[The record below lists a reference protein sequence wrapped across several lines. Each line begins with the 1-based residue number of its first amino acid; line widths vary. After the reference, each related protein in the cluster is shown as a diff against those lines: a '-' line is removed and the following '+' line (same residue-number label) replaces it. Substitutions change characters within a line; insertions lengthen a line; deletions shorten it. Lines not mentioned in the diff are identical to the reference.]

1 MQLFR
6 SSPQGELSPEF
17 RLAVAATV
25 WPQSAERN
33 QYMEAALV
41 SAIDWDLFLRIVRR
55 HRIDGLA
62 FHALSAATAP
72 WPDETRLKL
81 QAAAQRQA
89 NKSLPYAAE
98 TIRVCRLLQAGGI
111 QVACLKGATLSMLAF
126 GDLGLRHSRDIDLL
140 ISPGDALRADEVL
153 SAAGYALE
161 MPIGPHS
168 LSQKTHWIEH
178 RKHFEYKERS
188 KGIPLEL
195 HWRLFDNQSFFAAVT
210 EPSAWVDVPI
220 LGTTFLCTLSG
231 PDLLLYLCV
240 HGANHMW
247 FRLKWLA
254 DVQALLRQAGIE
266 SIQRLQE
273 DARTRGCERAVAQT
287 LALLQLL
294 YGFPSP
300 ELVTPVHKA
309 IPALVQSAL
318 AAMTAGDAASELET
332 VPFGTSRV
340 AAARYRLKPEWRFW
354 FREAG
359 ALLTDEHDRKS
370 ARLPHSMRFF
380 LPVLRVPLW
389 LGRRLLGRGQ
399 SHRG

>member
-33 QYMEAALV
+33 QYMQAALV
-41 SAIDWDLFLRIVRR
+41 SAIDWDFFLRIVRR

-62 FHALSAATAP
+62 FHALAAAAAP
-72 WPDETRLKL
+72 WPAETRLKL

-89 NKSLPYAAE
+89 NKSLGYAAE
-98 TIRVCRLLQAGGI
+98 TIRVCRLLQDGGI
-111 QVACLKGATLSMLAF
+111 QVACLKGATLSILAF

-140 ISPGDALRADEVL
+140 ISPSDALRADEVL
-153 SAAGYALE
+153 AAAGYVLE

-168 LSQKTHWIEH
+168 LSQKMHWIEH

-188 KGIPLEL
+188 KGIALEL
-195 HWRLFDNQSFFAAVT
+195 HWRLFDNQRFFAAVI
-210 EPSAWVDVPI
+210 EPATWVDVSI
-220 LGTTFLCTLSG
+220 LGGRYLRTLSG

-247 FRLKWLA
+247 SRLKWLA
-254 DVQALLRQAGIE
+254 DVQSLLRHTGPE
-266 SIQRLQE
+266 SVQRLQV
-273 DARTRGCERAVAQT
+273 DARAQGCERAVAQT
-287 LALLQLL
+287 LALLQLF

-300 ELVTPVHKA
+300 GLVTPAHKA
-309 IPALVQSAL
+309 VPALVRSAL
-318 AAMTAGDAASELET
+318 AAMTAGDAASELES

-340 AAARYRLKPEWRFW
+340 AAARYRLKSEWRFW

-380 LPVLRVPLW
+380 LPLLRLPLW
-389 LGRRLLGRGQ
+389 LGRRIFARGR